1 MDYGTVMLL
10 EDSPNIKVSVYDF
23 SKLFAIFSFLLT
35 YPFLFAIKVLQNRGL
50 LYYEID
56 DIENALQ
63 DFLAASKVQVQFLLY
78 HYSQNSQNY
87 LTFCKIS

>member
-35 YPFLFAIKVLQNRGL
+35 YPFLVALKVLQNRGL
-50 LYYEID
+50 LYYDID

-78 HYSQNSQNY
+78 QYSQNSQNY

>member
-35 YPFLFAIKVLQNRGL
+35 YPFLFALKVLQNRGL
-50 LYYEID
+50 LYYDID

-78 HYSQNSQNY
+78 QYSQNSQNY
-87 LTFCKIS
+87 LTFFKIS

>member
-23 SKLFAIFSFLLT
+23 SKLFATFSILLT
-35 YPFLFAIKVLQNRGL
+35 YPFLFANQVLQNRGL

-63 DFLAASKVQVQFLLY
+63 DFLAASKVQVQFLL
-78 HYSQNSQNY
+78 
-87 LTFCKIS
+87 